1 MGEKYRYIGKPMLRR
16 DAAEI
21 VTGSAQYLDD
31 LRFPNLLH
39 GKVLRSPHA
48 HAAIKKIDKSRA
60 EALPGV
66 MAVVTWEDIPDWR
79 GGTPRN
85 VRVLDKKVR
94 FVGDAVALGRG
105 DNGTDRRASFELDRG
120 GVRGSSGGV
129 RY

>member
-1 MGEKYRYIGKPMLRR
+1 MDEKYRYIGKPMLRR
-16 DAAEI
+16 DAGEI

-94 FVGDAVALGRG
+94 FVGDAVALVAA
-105 DNGTDRRASFELDRG
+105 TTEQIAEQALSLIE
-120 GVRGSSGGV
+120 VE
-129 RY
+129 Y